1 MGVKM
6 ILKLND
12 LHQNKLQEFLME
24 EKELNLFI
32 IGDLENFGFN
42 EKFIEY
48 WGEFNENNEI
58 IAVLL
63 RFYDDFTIY
72 SKGNFDVLG
81 FSSILKDYNF
91 NLLSGKKSV
100 VEKFS
105 NHVKVYGKR
114 EMYFAKLDKLDKLY
128 NGILLDAIQPTLQ
141 EDVVKLYELYT
152 IIDGKEDI
160 ETLERLKNKFS
171 SKGGRG
177 YHIKND
183 KGEMVCSAETTA
195 ENKYSAMVVGVCT
208 NPNCCKRGYATAVV
222 SKLCKDL
229 LLEGRSLCLF
239 YDNPAAGKIYKN
251 LGFEDIG
258 FWSLWEGKESK

>member
-1 MGVKM
+1 M
-6 ILKLND
+6 
-12 LHQNKLQEFLME
+12 
-24 EKELNLFI
+24 
-32 IGDLENFGFN
+32 
-42 EKFIEY
+42 
-48 WGEFNENNEI
+48 
-58 IAVLL
+58 
-63 RFYDDFTIY
+63 RFYDDFTVY
-72 SKGNFDVLG
+72 SKGNFHVLG
-81 FSSILKDYNF
+81 FSKILKDYNF
-91 NLLSGKKSV
+91 NILSGKKSV

-105 NHVKVYGKR
+105 HYIKVYEKR

-183 KGEMVCSAETTA
+183 TGEMVCSAETTA
-195 ENKYSAMVVGVCT
+195 ENKHSAMVVGVCT
-208 NPNCCKRGYATAVV
+208 NPNYRNKGYATAVV

-229 LLEGRSLCLF
+229 LLEGRTLCLF

-251 LGFEDIG
+251 LGFEEIG
-258 FWSLWEGKESK
+258 FWSLWEGKEGK

>member
-1 MGVKM
+1 M
-6 ILKLND
+6 ILKLNAS
-12 LHQNKLQEFLME
+12 HQNKLEKFLME

-42 EKFIEY
+42 EEFIEY

-63 RFYDDFTIY
+63 RFYDDFTVY
-72 SKGNFDVLG
+72 SKGEFDALG
-81 FSSILKDYNF
+81 FSKILKDYNF
-91 NLLSGKKSV
+91 SLLSGKMSV

-105 NHVKVYGKR
+105 HHIKVYGKR
-114 EMYFAKLDKLDKLY
+114 GMYFAKLDKLDKLY
-128 NGILLDAIQPTLQ
+128 SGVLLEVIQPTLQ

-152 IIDGKEDI
+152 IIDGREDI
-160 ETLERLKNKFS
+160 ETLGRLKSKFS

-177 YHIKND
+177 YHIKNH

-195 ENKYSAMVVGVCT
+195 ENKHSAMVVGVCT
-208 NPNCCKRGYATAVV
+208 NPNYRNKGYATAVV

-229 LLEGRSLCLF
+229 LLEGRTLCLF

-258 FWSLWEGKESK
+258 FWSLWEGKEGK